1 MTVFGNGKIVTPDGV
16 LDPGWIEVSGDRI
29 TGLGAGV
36 PQGAVDIDL
45 AGKIVV
51 PGFVDIH
58 THGGG
63 GTSYPDGDPSKAAA
77 AALFHRSHGT
87 TTTIASLVTAPGDV
101 LERQIGALVEIAKD
115 GLVAGIH
122 LEGPWISVERRGAH
136 DPSLVRP
143 PTRDE
148 VGRML
153 KLGDGHVR
161 MVTLAPE
168 LPGGM
173 DAVRQV
179 IDANAVVAVGHS
191 DASYEVVRSA
201 IDAGATVATHL
212 FNGMP
217 PVHHRKPGPV
227 VALLEDPRATVELIA
242 DGHHL
247 HPGVIAVAVNAAG
260 PDRVALVTDAMT
272 AAGMSDGT
280 YSLGG
285 REVVVEDG
293 LVMLPGA
300 GTIAGSTLTMDA
312 AFRFAVDKVGLS
324 LVDAATCAATTPARV
339 FGFSD
344 VGVLR
349 PGLRADLVVLSAELE
364 RVAVMQRGEFV
375 YEEGL
380 R

>member
-1 MTVFGNGKIVTPDGV
+1 MTTYANGKIVTPDGV

-29 TGLGAGV
+29 AALGTGQ
-36 PQGAVDIDL
+36 PQGAIDVDL
-45 AGKIVV
+45 AGRIVV

-63 GTSYPDGDPSKAAA
+63 GTSYPDGDPEKAAR

-87 TTTIASLVTAPGDV
+87 TTTIASLVTAPADV

-115 GLVAGIH
+115 GLVEGIH

-136 DPSLVRP
+136 DPNLVRP
-143 PTRDE
+143 PARDE

-153 KLGDGHVR
+153 QLGGGHVR

-168 LPGGM
+168 LDGGL
-173 DAVRQV
+173 DAIRQV
-179 IDANAVVAVGHS
+179 LDANAVVAVGHS
-191 DASYEVVRSA
+191 DASYDVVRSA

-285 REVVVEDG
+285 REVVVQDG

-300 GTIAGSTLTMDA
+300 DTIAGSTLTMDA
-312 AFRFAVDKVGLS
+312 AFRFAVQRVGLS
-324 LVDAATCAATTPARV
+324 LVDAATCASTTPARV
-339 FGFSD
+339 FGLSD
-344 VGVLR
+344 VGALR
-349 PGLRADLVVLSAELE
+349 AGLRADLVILSPELE
-364 RVAVMQRGEFV
+364 RVAVVQRGEFV

>member
-1 MTVFGNGKIVTPDGV
+1 MTVFGNGTIVTPDGV
-16 LDPGWIEVSGDRI
+16 LDRGWLETSGDRI
-29 TGLGAGV
+29 VGLGAGE

-45 AGKIVV
+45 AGRVVV

-63 GTSYPDGDPSKAAA
+63 GFSYPDGDPEKASK

-87 TTTIASLVTAPGDV
+87 TTTIASLVTAPSDV
-101 LERQIGALVEIAKD
+101 LERQLGALVEVAKD
-115 GLVAGIH
+115 GLIAGIH

-136 DPSLVRP
+136 DPNLVRP

-153 KLGDGHVR
+153 SLGDGHVR

-168 LPGGM
+168 LSGGLSAIEQVL
-173 DAVRQV
+173 DAS
-179 IDANAVVAVGHS
+179 AVVAVGHS
-191 DASYEVVRSA
+191 DASYDVVRSA

-280 YSLGG
+280 YHLGG
-285 REVVVEDG
+285 REVVVENG
-293 LVMLPGA
+293 LVMLPSS
-300 GTIAGSTLTMDA
+300 GTIAGSTLTMDG
-312 AFRFAVDKVGLS
+312 AFRFAVQRAGLS
-324 LVDAATCAATTPARV
+324 LVDAAKCASTTPARV
-339 FGFSD
+339 FGLSD
-344 VGVLR
+344 VGSLVA
-349 PGLRADLVVLSAELE
+349 GLRADLVILSPELE
-364 RVAVMQRGEFV
+364 RVAVMQGGEFV

>member
-1 MTVFGNGKIVTPDGV
+1 MTVFANGKIVTPDGV
-16 LDPGWIEVSGDRI
+16 LEPGWIEVSGDRI
-29 TGLGAGV
+29 TGLGEGQ
-36 PQGAVDIDL
+36 PQGAVDVDL
-45 AGKIVV
+45 AGKVVV

-63 GTSYPDGDPSKAAA
+63 GTSYPDGDPEKAAR

-101 LERQIGALVEIAKD
+101 LERQLGALVDVAKD

-136 DPSLVRP
+136 DPNIVRP

-153 KLGDGHVR
+153 KLGGGHVR

-179 IDANAVVAVGHS
+179 IDADAVVAVGHS
-191 DASYEVVRSA
+191 DASYEVVREA

-247 HPGVIAVAVNAAG
+247 HHGVIAVAVNAAG

-280 YSLGG
+280 YDLGG
-285 REVVVEDG
+285 RTVVVEGG
-293 LVMLPGA
+293 LVMLPEQN
-300 GTIAGSTLTMDA
+300 TIAGSTLTMDA
-312 AFRFAVDKVGLS
+312 AFRFAVQKVGLS
-324 LVDAATCAATTPARV
+324 LVDAAKCAATTPARV

-344 VGVLR
+344 VGALR
-349 PGLRADLVVLSAELE
+349 DGLRADLVILDPALN